1 MVFKLLHS
9 QVTLLA
15 TVKGVLLSCSV
26 CREIL
31 AEGCKLKFPLI
42 LGNSGKAND
51 QSVLGKKATYLNQLF
66 LLDAPLESTVSLS
79 LKAVLIWTG
88 ISIWAEMAFLKACP
102 FQTPL

>member
-1 MVFKLLHS
+1 MVFKLQHS

-15 TVKGVLLSCSV
+15 TVKGALLSCSV

-42 LGNSGKAND
+42 WGKAND

-88 ISIWAEMAFLKACP
+88 VSIWAEMAFLKACP